1 MGNSVRVGVGD
12 CGRDRTWR
20 TLSLSLWS
28 KQLTCLLEGSVG
40 KSMEKSKQLV
50 VFKIQAQ
57 ETESETSDGMV
68 FEEKGAWIL
77 WLFLW
82 R

>member
-1 MGNSVRVGVGD
+1 MSGWGTAEGTGPGGPFP
-12 CGRDRTWR
+12 C
-20 TLSLSLWS
+20 

-40 KSMEKSKQLV
+40 KSMEESKQLV
-50 VFKIQAQ
+50 VFKIQAP

-68 FEEKGAWIL
+68 FEEKGVWIL